1 MKNWKRKF
9 RMGAVVAVFT
19 VMAAFLTA
27 CSGSE
32 TESAIG
38 DAVGSVVENV
48 VGTVMSGA
56 GGGSSGVSVSGEK
69 DAASGGS
76 MSGEAGVAADGGFA
90 VHFIDVG
97 QADSALVL
105 CDGKSM
111 LIDGGNAAD
120 SSLIYAYLEDLGVD
134 YLDYIVCT
142 HAHED
147 HVGGL
152 SGALNYAKIG
162 TALAP
167 VTEYNSKV
175 FKNFVKYVEQQGKE
189 ITVPSAGDSF
199 ALGSAQV
206 DVFGP
211 INPSDDPNNT
221 SIVLKVTYGETS
233 FLFTGDAER
242 AEEQDILD
250 AGYPL
255 QSTVLKVG
263 HHGSDSSTTYPF
275 LREVMP
281 EYGVISVGKDNS
293 YGHPT
298 EDTLSRLRDADVTVY
313 RTDELGH
320 IVCVSD
326 GKNVEFFSGDD
337 ALAAGQAVQE
347 NESAGSYDYVLNTN
361 SRKIHLPSCKYA
373 AEISEKN
380 KEYYNGS
387 REALIEQGYAPCG
400 NCKP

>member
-1 MKNWKRKF
+1 MKDWKKKF
-9 RMGAVVAVFT
+9 KMMAVVAVLT
-19 VMAAFLTA
+19 AAAAFLTA
-27 CSGSE
+27 CSGTDAEAMIGDAVGNVVEHMVEKAGGEDAEELGSV
-32 TESAIG
+32 IG
-38 DAVGSVVENV
+38 DAVGSVVGNALSDASE
-48 VGTVMSGA
+48 GDSS
-56 GGGSSGVSVSGEK
+56 SSG
-69 DAASGGS
+69 DGS
-76 MSGEAGVAADGGFA
+76 QIAEDSSFA

-111 LIDGGNAAD
+111 LIDGGNAGD
-120 SSLIYAYLEDLGVD
+120 SSLIYTYLENLELD

-152 SGALNYAKIG
+152 AGALNYAKIG

-167 VTEYNSKV
+167 VTEYDSKA
-175 FKNFVKYVEQQGKE
+175 FKNFVKYAEKQGKE

-199 ALGSAQV
+199 ALGSARV

-211 INPSDDPNNT
+211 VNPSDDPNNT

-263 HHGSDSSTTYPF
+263 HHGSDSSTSYPF

-281 EYGVISVGKDNS
+281 KYAVISVGEGNT

-298 EDTLSRLRDADVTVY
+298 EDTLSRLSDADVTVY

-326 GKNVEFFSGDD
+326 GKNVEFFYGDS
-337 ALAAGQAVQE
+337 Q
-347 NESAGSYDYVLNTN
+347 Y
-361 SRKIHLPSCKYA
+361 
-373 AEISEKN
+373 
-380 KEYYNGS
+380 
-387 REALIEQGYAPCG
+387 
-400 NCKP
+400 